1 MDQGNLRMNS
11 YKISGDSS
19 LLDKINHLTPEVKR
33 ILDELRPDIEKGRKH
48 TIKKVNKLCLKYP
61 RVPVLKNILSNLYQQ
76 NGNTNQAFAVNQW
89 ILKEHPDYLYGKL
102 NHAAELLLKGKPG
115 GIPVIMG
122 EAMEIGDL
130 YPQRKEFHIEEVVGF
145 YIIAIQYFLAVD
157 KIEEAEIR
165 MKILEDIDE
174 DHPKTV
180 YGKQLMKQWYLTKA
194 AARLEEEDKTRK
206 FVELKDNRSHLQ
218 TTQAPEFHFSEEM
231 NWLYENDLGI
241 DRDKI
246 EQILQLDR
254 IKLVEDL
261 EKVLHD
267 SIGRFDYFVDKVNKE
282 YFGYNNIDF
291 PLHALLLLADLRS
304 EQSLDSILSLLKQD
318 DNFIH
323 FWFADFINLLTE
335 DALFHCGK
343 HQTET
348 IFEFLKQP
356 NIHHFNKA
364 AVGEALVKIIEK
376 SDINR
381 EVFIEKYRE
390 VLRVYIENETDENY
404 IDSEAIGFII
414 SDVVDLGYKELLPE
428 IKQLVDLD
436 LVDLFICGSYEDIER
451 DIPKPVFIDITNFF
465 EKDVF
470 EKYEELSQFES
481 NATDS
486 NSQAN
491 LYSDVYH
498 QEMLKKELSFH
509 TPSPPLHTP
518 SKTGRNDPCPCGSGK
533 KFKKCCLGG

>member
-1 MDQGNLRMNS
+1 MEQENLRLNS
-11 YKISGDSS
+11 YKISGDSN
-19 LLDKINHLTPEVKR
+19 LLDEINHLNPEVKR

-48 TIKKVNKLCLKYP
+48 IIKKVNKLCLKYP

-76 NGNTNQAFAVNQW
+76 NGNSNQAFAVNQW
-89 ILKEHPDYLYGKL
+89 ILKEHPNYLYGKL
-102 NHAAELLLKGKPG
+102 NHAAELLLKGKPE
-115 GIPVIMG
+115 GIPAIMG

-130 YPQRKEFHIEEVVGF
+130 FPQRKEFHIEEVVGF

-194 AARLEEEDKTRK
+194 AARHEEENKTRK
-206 FVELKDNRSHLQ
+206 SVELKDNRSHLQ
-218 TTQAPEFHFSEEM
+218 TTQAPEFHFPEEM

-241 DRDKI
+241 DPEKI
-246 EQILQLDR
+246 KHLLHLER
-254 IKLVEDL
+254 GKLINDL

-267 SIGRFDYFVDKVNKE
+267 SIVRFDYFVDKVNKE
-282 YFGYNNIDF
+282 NFGYNNIDF

-304 EQSLDSILSLLKQD
+304 EQSLNSILSLLKQD

-348 IFEFLKQP
+348 IFEFLKHP

-364 AVGEALVKIIEK
+364 VVGEALVKIIEK
-376 SDINR
+376 SKINR
-381 EVFIEKYRE
+381 EVFTEKYRE
-390 VLRVYIENETDENY
+390 VLQVYIQNAANENFTDT
-404 IDSEAIGFII
+404 EAIGFII

-428 IKQLVDLD
+428 IKKLIDLG
-436 LVDLFICGSYEDIER
+436 LVDLFICGTYKDMER
-451 DIPKPVFIDITNFF
+451 DIEAPFNRESPGFF
-465 EKDVF
+465 EKDLF
-470 EKYEELSQFES
+470 EKYEELKQFEA
-481 NATDS
+481 NAADS

-491 LYSDVYH
+491 LYSDTYH
-498 QEMLKKELSFH
+498 REMLNKELSFH
-509 TPSPPLHTP
+509 KPPP
-518 SKTGRNDPCPCGSGK
+518 PVNNSNKSGRNDPCPCGSGK
-533 KFKKCCLGG
+533 KYKKCCL